1 MSQAAAKQAKRGK
14 GIGVSSFTPYL
25 YILPSLI
32 LFSMF
37 VFYPFAKTIYLSMTL
52 TDQSG
57 NAMKWIGLD
66 NFTSLLSSKDFWF
79 SLEITARYAVT
90 VVTGSLVIGLV
101 CAIIANEEM
110 YALGLMR
117 TVYAMPL
124 AISSACIAV
133 IATFVLNPTMGI
145 LNKML
150 GTDIRW
156 LRDIKYALPSIS
168 VVTIWM
174 NVGLNFIFLIAA
186 LQNVDRSL
194 YEAGDIEGVNFLQRH
209 WHITFPSISPTLFFL
224 LIINVIN
231 SFQAYAQIRLMTQGG
246 PGKFTRVIVYS
257 IYLEAFQNN
266 RYGMSAA
273 MSVVLFIL
281 MFILTAVQ
289 FRVEKKVTYS

>member
-1 MSQAAAKQAKRGK
+1 MSQAAAKPAKRGK
-14 GIGVSSFTPYL
+14 GIGASSFTPYL

-57 NAMKWIGLD
+57 NAMKWIGLE
-66 NFTSLLSSKDFWF
+66 NFTSILSSKDFWF

-90 VVTGSLVIGLV
+90 VVAGSLIVGLI

-110 YALGLMR
+110 YARGLAR

-150 GTDIRW
+150 GPDIRW

-168 VVTIWM
+168 IGGNM
-174 NVGLNFIFLIAA
+174 
-186 LQNVDRSL
+186 
-194 YEAGDIEGVNFLQRH
+194 
-209 WHITFPSISPTLFFL
+209 PS
-224 LIINVIN
+224 
-231 SFQAYAQIRLMTQGG
+231 A
-246 PGKFTRVIVYS
+246 
-257 IYLEAFQNN
+257 
-266 RYGMSAA
+266 
-273 MSVVLFIL
+273 
-281 MFILTAVQ
+281 
-289 FRVEKKVTYS
+289 

>member
-1 MSQAAAKQAKRGK
+1 MSQAAAKPAKRGK
-14 GIGVSSFTPYL
+14 GIGASSFTPYL

-57 NAMKWIGLD
+57 NAMKWIGLE
-66 NFTSLLSSKDFWF
+66 NFTSILSSKDFWF

-90 VVTGSLVIGLV
+90 VVAGSLIVGLI

-110 YALGLMR
+110 YARGLTR

-168 VVTIWM
+168 IVTIWM
-174 NVGLNFIFLIAA
+174 NIGLNFIFLIAA

-194 YEAGDIEGVNFLQRH
+194 YEAGDIEGVNFFQKH

-266 RYGMSAA
+266 RYGVSAA

-281 MFILTAVQ
+281 MFILTAFQ
-289 FRVEKKVTYS
+289 FRVERKVTY